1 MQAEEDLVQVA
12 EDAPNLKISPK
23 VFKTL
28 NVFVTACYRWPPWI
42 DHLYPLNSFG
52 LVRSLGVLGLPD
64 WECFN
69 DLLGMFIKFVT
80 PRLQGLVRDGLLH
93 GRGRREGVRRADEEC
108 APNLA
113 RVPAAHM
120 A

>member
-42 DHLYPLNSFG
+42 DHLYPLNLLDLFVLLEFWDSQTG
-52 LVRSLGVLGLPD
+52 SALTIYLV
-64 WECFN
+64 
-69 DLLGMFIKFVT
+69 KFVT
-80 PRLQGLVRDGLLH
+80 PRLQGLVRGVPHQGL
-93 GRGRREGVRRADEEC
+93 GRREGVRRAS
-108 APNLA
+108 PNLA